1 MNGNKMIEK
10 IYNYAPAIFLVVG
23 LILWL
28 IIFYVAKQYSIY
40 SSGSVWSVLSI
51 IFILVYIVSGVM
63 IRNLY
68 HQVHTD
74 TLTGLHN
81 RKYLFAKLSEIKA
94 NGGYSL
100 ILIDLDDFKN
110 VNDTYGHIAG
120 DQVLQQ
126 FAEILL
132 HNTRKDDIIARWG
145 GEEFAIILPD
155 TQCEVAYKIADRIRK
170 VVEQHVFSYQGI
182 TCRITISI
190 GLGSAKKELDFKTE
204 NFIKTVDEA
213 LYKAKEKK
221 NSIVCCSND

>member
-1 MNGNKMIEK
+1 MYGKMIEK
-10 IYNYAPAIFLVVG
+10 IYNYAPVLFLVVG

-28 IIFYVAKQYSIY
+28 IIFYVNKQFNTYSD
-40 SSGSVWSVLSI
+40 GSVWSVLSLV
-51 IFILVYIVSGVM
+51 FILVFTVSGVV
-63 IRNLY
+63 IKNLY

-81 RKYLFAKLSEIKA
+81 RKYFFAKLSEIKA
-94 NGGYSL
+94 NDRFSL

-126 FAEILL
+126 FAEILH

-145 GEEFAIILPD
+145 GEEFAIILPN
-155 TQCEVAYKIADRIRK
+155 TPCEVAYKIADRIRT
-170 VVEQHVFSYQGI
+170 VVEQHVFSYHAV
-182 TCRITISI
+182 TCSITISI
-190 GLGSAKKELDFKTE
+190 GLGSAKKELDFGTE
-204 NFIKTVDEA
+204 HFIKIVDEA

-221 NSIVCCSND
+221 NSIVAVMGD

>member
-94 NGGYSL
+94 NGGFL
-100 ILIDLDDFKN
+100 FD
-110 VNDTYGHIAG
+110 
-120 DQVLQQ
+120 
-126 FAEILL
+126 
-132 HNTRKDDIIARWG
+132 
-145 GEEFAIILPD
+145 
-155 TQCEVAYKIADRIRK
+155 
-170 VVEQHVFSYQGI
+170 SY
-182 TCRITISI
+182 RS
-190 GLGSAKKELDFKTE
+190 
-204 NFIKTVDEA
+204 
-213 LYKAKEKK
+213 
-221 NSIVCCSND
+221 

>member
-1 MNGNKMIEK
+1 MEEK
-10 IYNYAPAIFLVVG
+10 IYNYAPIIFLIVG
-23 LILWL
+23 LILWF
-28 IIFYVAKQYSIY
+28 IAFYADKQFNTYFK
-40 SSGSVWSVLSI
+40 GSAWSVLSI
-51 IFILVYIVSGVM
+51 VLIFVVTVSGGV
-63 IRNLY
+63 IKTLY

-81 RKYLFAKLSEIKA
+81 RKYFFTKLSEIKA
-94 NGGYSL
+94 NDRFSL

-126 FAEILL
+126 FAGILL

-155 TQCEVAYKIADRIRK
+155 TEREVAYKIANRIRT
-170 VVEQHVFSYQGI
+170 VVEEHIFSYQGI
-182 TCRITISI
+182 SCRITISM
-190 GLGSAKKELDFKTE
+190 GLGSTKKELNFGTE
-204 NFIKTVDEA
+204 QFIKIVDEA

-221 NSIVCCSND
+221 NSIVCCSNS

>member
-1 MNGNKMIEK
+1 MNGKMKEK
-10 IYNYAPAIFLVVG
+10 ICNYAPVVFLMVG

-28 IIFYVAKQYSIY
+28 IAFYVDKQFNTYFED
-40 SSGSVWSVLSI
+40 SVWRVLSLVVISVLTA
-51 IFILVYIVSGVM
+51 SGVL
-63 IRNLY
+63 IKNLY

-81 RKYLFAKLSEIKA
+81 RKYFFTKLSEIKA
-94 NGGYSL
+94 NDRFSL

-126 FAEILL
+126 FAGILL
-132 HNTRKDDIIARWG
+132 NNTRKDDIIARWG

-155 TQCEVAYKIADRIRK
+155 TERKVAYRIANRIRT
-170 VVEQHVFSYQGI
+170 VVEQHVFSYQAI

-190 GLGSAKKELDFKTE
+190 GLGSAKKEIDFGTE
-204 NFIKTVDEA
+204 QFIKIVDEA
-213 LYKAKEKK
+213 LYKAKETK
-221 NSIVCCSND
+221 NNIVCCSNG